1 MDADDAT
8 GRSAA
13 ARGFVYA
20 PYTSAESPVVPAFWA
35 QRYEDEAAHYWDK
48 FYARNADRF
57 FKDRHYLATEWSE
70 LKADDGPDA
79 DDAEHDEVRSLCAGG
94 SGSSEL
100 VLLEA
105 GCGAGNT
112 LLPLMRANPSLRV
125 YGFDFSEKAVQLVMD
140 DPLYRTGRIVAAV
153 GDLTTGELPA
163 PISGCEAD
171 LCTLMFVLSAISEA
185 KMPAALRAVRAGV
198 RDGGLVLFRDYAV
211 GDGAQLRL
219 QQSRGA
225 KQLDETAR
233 FFVRQDGTRAYYFGA
248 EQLCALW
255 EAAGFDVLRCEYS
268 ARVTVN
274 HKKGVA
280 LERRYVTAKFRKRPD
295 GVDMPAPRPASVG
308 EVSRLPTAAA
318 AAAAA
323 ASGAVDASDASATA
337 TPQPPPVAAAA
348 STAPALAGAPEGGV
362 AAADDEAA
370 RAWLAAKQS
379 LRGCVAAALD
389 AGASQMQRCRLL
401 EEVRSELLAEQERT

>member
-1 MDADDAT
+1 MDADDAAD
-8 GRSAA
+8 RAA

-35 QRYEDEAAHYWDK
+35 QRYEDEAAQYWDK

-112 LLPLMRANPSLRV
+112 LLPLLRANPSLRV
-125 YGFDFSEKAVQLVMD
+125 YAFDFSEKAVQLVMD
-140 DPLYRTGRIVAAV
+140 DPLYQTGRIVAAV

-163 PISGCEAD
+163 TISGCEAH

-219 QQSRGA
+219 QQSRAA

-248 EQLCALW
+248 EQLCDMW

-268 ARVTVN
+268 ARQTIN

-280 LERRYVTAKFRKRPD
+280 LDRRYVTAKFRKRPD
-295 GVDMPAPRPASVG
+295 GVDTPAPRPASVG
-308 EVSRLPTAAA
+308 EVSRLPTAATTTTA
-318 AAAAA
+318 
-323 ASGAVDASDASATA
+323 ASDAVAAPDNSAA
-337 TPQPPPVAAAA
+337 VAPQPPVAAAA
-348 STAPALAGAPEGGV
+348 SRGL
-362 AAADDEAA
+362 AAADEEAA

-379 LRGCVAAALD
+379 VRECVAAALG
-389 AGASQMQRCRLL
+389 AGASSMQRCQLL
-401 EEVRSELLAEQERT
+401 EEVRNELLAERDKSDT